1 MSNRKILFIVEGK
14 SESKFLNQSFFKFL
28 NIDDRYNIIEYK
40 TSIYELY
47 DLLIKFEDESLT
59 SILFFNGKLDI
70 RLKDNRQLNS
80 TFSYIYLIFDLDI
93 QYHKFDEKKITYMA
107 NRFNE
112 ATEEGQLLLNF
123 PMFESIYDIHE
134 NFPITD
140 TYKFVDVSKSDDY
153 KNYVK
158 SITFNK
164 ENNHI
169 YKTISSSALLLKIAS
184 FNLKRYLFINKLY
197 VYTSIN
203 VPMTLNNILNK
214 YYEIN
219 KIFVLNMMI
228 LLTYEFKINDDHL
241 LNLV

>member
-1 MSNRKILFIVEGK
+1 M
-14 SESKFLNQSFFKFL
+14 
-28 NIDDRYNIIEYK
+28 
-40 TSIYELY
+40 
-47 DLLIKFEDESLT
+47 
-59 SILFFNGKLDI
+59 
-70 RLKDNRQLNS
+70 
-80 TFSYIYLIFDLDI
+80 IFDLDI
-93 QYHKFDEKKITYMA
+93 QYHKFDDKKITYMA

-140 TYKFVDVSKSDDY
+140 TYKFVDVLKSDDY

-184 FNLKRYLFINKLY
+184 FNLKRYLLINKLY
-197 VYTSIN
+197 AYTSIN
-203 VPMTLNNILNK
+203 VLMTLNNILNK

-228 LLTYEFKINDDHL
+228 LLAYEFKINDDYL

>member
-93 QYHKFDEKKITYMA
+93 QYHKFDEKKIIYMA

-140 TYKFVDVSKSDDY
+140 TYKFVDVLKSADY

-184 FNLKRYLFINKLY
+184 FNLKRYLLINKLY
-197 VYTSIN
+197 AYTSIN
-203 VPMTLNNILNK
+203 VLMTLKNILNK

-228 LLTYEFKINDDHL
+228 LLTYEFKINDDYL